1 MRKSNIL
8 YTCVR
13 NQKQAHEEAI
23 HHWTLLF
30 MYVLKVPLQVILAL
44 KHTRAQVTLEG
55 LDVTNTMDSR

>member
-13 NQKQAHEEAI
+13 NQKQAHGEAI
-23 HHWTLLF
+23 HHWTLF
-30 MYVLKVPLQVILAL
+30 MYILKVPFQVILAL
-44 KHTRAQVTLEG
+44 EHPRAQVTLEG